1 MQNNSLKES
10 NKTDNIKAR
19 HRHRLMPHKVYGME
33 VAFAASFLLERKVI
47 L

>member
-1 MQNNSLKES
+1 
-10 NKTDNIKAR
+10 
-19 HRHRLMPHKVYGME
+19 MPHKVYGME